1 MKLLSLI
8 LLGLAT
14 FAVLDPARAAQFKF
28 PTQTLTVP
36 DGFEVELVAGPPLV
50 DRPIEM
56 DFDEQGRLYVT
67 DSSGNSEKSDKQIAN
82 PTHRIVRLEDTDGDG
97 RFDKTGVFADKMM
110 FPEGALW
117 FDGSL
122 YVAAPPTIWKL
133 TDTDGDG
140 IADKREEWFKGGT
153 ITGCMNDLHGPYLG
167 PDGFIYWCKGAFAEQ
182 KHTLGTGK
190 KFTTRAAHIFRMRP
204 DGTGLEPVMTG
215 GMDNP
220 VGVAFSPTGERFFTT
235 TFVDFTAPGR
245 RDGLLHA
252 IYGGVYGKVNDVT
265 DSHKKTGEL
274 MPVMTQLGPAAPC
287 GLTRYASSIFGDDYR
302 DNLFACL
309 FNMHKVT
316 RHVLAPDGATF
327 KTTDSDFLVSDN
339 PDFHPT
345 DVIEDADGSLL
356 VIDTGGWYKVCCPTS
371 QLYKPDVLGAI
382 YRVRRKDAPKID
394 DARGLKLNWANVNSA
409 ELVARLGD
417 SRPAVVERVIRELT
431 KQGSA
436 AVPALREAVTT
447 SVKKIKDRSV
457 DLTLTQT
464 LGVETRRNA
473 VWALTRIDS
482 LMAREAV
489 RTALDDSDESV
500 RHAAV
505 HSVSVWRDLAALDP
519 LLRLLRT
526 DTLQVRRAASEAL
539 GRLGDKRA
547 VPALLSAIDKPDRVN
562 EHSLTYALVEIGGAT
577 NTAVGLK
584 ATNVWVKRAAML
596 ALDQMDKGDLKAEA
610 VTPSLASVD
619 PVLKETAL
627 WIVNRH
633 PDWGPALTEFFQQ
646 RLADKSLS
654 AEARGELERLL
665 SSFARNSVVQTFFV
679 SALRDEGSSPDA
691 RFTVLRAMAKS
702 SLKETPASWLDELAR
717 ILAEKDAVLVAQ
729 AVAAARALPPTKG
742 DTTKLA
748 EALARVARDTSVADD
763 VRIDA
768 LAALPGGGAGLEP
781 ELFEFVRAHVEP
793 SKSVLTR
800 SAAANVLAKAKL
812 SAEQLGLLT
821 DTIKTS
827 GPLEVP
833 KLLGAYEKC
842 SDEKLG
848 VRLVASLKKSAGL
861 AGLRP
866 ETLKPRMTNFPEIVR
881 RQVDALA
888 ETLNADAAKQKA
900 HLEELSSSLKNGDIR
915 RGQTIFNSQK
925 AACASC
931 HTIGYLGGKV
941 GPDLTR
947 IGQVRTERDL
957 LEAIVYPSA
966 SFVRSYEPMIVLT
979 KSGDQHNGVL
989 RKDALDEVVLATGPD
1004 TEVRVAR
1011 ADIAE
1016 MRPGS
1021 VSVMPSGLDEQLS
1034 RQELADLLAFLK
1046 ATRWG
1051 ATD

>member
-1 MKLLSLI
+1 MKQFASFF
-8 LLGLAT
+8 LGLAS
-14 FAVLDPARAAQFKF
+14 FVVFVNARGAQFKF
-28 PTQTLTVP
+28 PAQTLTVP
-36 DGFEVELVAGPPLV
+36 DGFEVELAAGPPLV

-67 DSSGNSEKSDKQIAN
+67 DSSGNSEKSDKQLAN
-82 PTHRIVRLEDTDGDG
+82 PMHRIVRLEDTDGDG
-97 RFDKTGVFADKMM
+97 RFDKTTVFADKMM
-110 FPEGALW
+110 FPEGAMW

-122 YVAAPPTIWKL
+122 YVAAPPSIWKL

-140 IADKREEWFKGGT
+140 VADKREEWFKGGT

-167 PDGFIYWCKGAFAEQ
+167 PDGMIYWCKGAFAEQ
-182 KHTLGTGK
+182 KHTLGNGK

-204 DGTGLEPVMTG
+204 DGTGFEPVMTG

-274 MPVMTQLGPAAPC
+274 MPVMTQFGPGAPC
-287 GLTRYASSIFGDDYR
+287 GLTRYASSIFGDGYR

-316 RHVLAPDGATF
+316 RHALAPDGATF
-327 KTTDSDFLVSDN
+327 KTTDSDFLSSDS

-345 DVIEDADGSLL
+345 DVLEDADGSLL

-371 QLYKPDVLGAI
+371 QLYKPDVLGGI
-382 YRVRRKDAPKID
+382 YRVRRSGAPKVD
-394 DARGLKLNWANVNSA
+394 DPRGSKLDWTKATPT
-409 ELVARLGD
+409 ELASRLAD
-417 SRPAVVERVIRELT
+417 ARPAVIERASRAMAKI
-431 KQGSA
+431 GNA
-436 AVPALREAVTT
+436 AVPALREAATT
-447 SVKKIKDRSV
+447 VVKKIKDRST

-482 LMAREAV
+482 LVAREAV
-489 RTALDDSDESV
+489 RGALDDSDASV

-505 HSVSVWRDLAALDP
+505 HSVSLWRDAAALDQ
-519 LLRLLRT
+519 LLNLLRT
-526 DTLQVRRAASEAL
+526 DSTQIRRAVCEAL
-539 GRLGDKRA
+539 GRLEDKRA
-547 VPALLSAIDKPDRVN
+547 VPALLSAIDKTDRVQ
-562 EHSLTYALVEIGGAT
+562 EHSFTYALIEIGAVT
-577 NTAVGLK
+577 NTALGLK
-584 ATNVWVKRAAML
+584 STNAWVKRAVLL
-596 ALDQMDKGDLKAEA
+596 ALDQMEKGDLKPEK
-610 VTPSLASVD
+610 VTPSLASPD

-627 WIVNRH
+627 WIVNHH
-633 PDWGPALTEFFQQ
+633 PDWGSALTEFFQQ
-646 RLADKSLS
+646 RLSEKSLTEGER
-654 AEARGELERLL
+654 AELEQLL
-665 SSFARNSVVQTFFV
+665 AGFTRNPVVQSFCV
-679 SALRDEGSSPDA
+679 SALRDEGSSQES
-691 RFTVLRAMAKS
+691 RLTVLRAMAKS
-702 SLKETPASWLDELAR
+702 SLKETPASWPDELAR
-717 ILAEKDAVLVAQ
+717 ILNEKNSMFVAP
-729 AVAAARALPPTKG
+729 AVAVARALPASKT

-748 EALARVARDTSVADD
+748 EALARVARDASVADAA
-763 VRIDA
+763 RIDA
-768 LAALPGGGAGLEP
+768 LAAMPGGAELEP
-781 ELFEFVRAHVEP
+781 ELFEFVRAHVQPGEP
-793 SKSVLTR
+793 VLTR
-800 SAAANVLAKAKL
+800 GAAANVLAKAKL
-812 SAEQLGLLT
+812 NSEQLASLT
-821 DTIKTS
+821 DSIKTA

-833 KLLGAYEKC
+833 KLLGAFEKC

-848 VRLVASLKKSAGL
+848 VRLVASLKKSSGL
-861 AGLRP
+861 SGLRP
-866 ETLKPRMTNFPEIVR
+866 ETLKPRMTNFPEVVR
-881 RQVDALA
+881 RQADALA

-900 HLEELSSSLKNGDIR
+900 HLEELSSALKNGDIR

-925 AACASC
+925 AACSSC

-966 SFVRSYEPMIVLT
+966 SFVRSYEPMIVVT

-989 RKDALDEVVLATGPD
+989 RKDAPDEVVLATGPD
-1004 TEVRVAR
+1004 AEVRVAR

-1034 RQELADLLAFLK
+1034 RPELADLLAFLK